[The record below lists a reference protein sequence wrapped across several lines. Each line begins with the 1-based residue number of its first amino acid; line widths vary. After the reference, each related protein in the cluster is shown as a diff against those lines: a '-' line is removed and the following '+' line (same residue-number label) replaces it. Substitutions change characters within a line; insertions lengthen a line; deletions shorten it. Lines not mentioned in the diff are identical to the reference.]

1 MLLGVNAYGVLS
13 RMVNIL
19 VDVLDAIFRI
29 LFVVRYLDL
38 INPDLLVFGELLSF
52 LWIGVLWGLYV
63 ERVVLSDVGLLWR
76 QGLVWVQV
84 QTQLLIGLFLWNF

>member
-13 RMVNIL
+13 RMVNFL

-29 LFVVRYLDL
+29 IFVVRYLDL

-63 ERVVLSDVGLLWR
+63 ERVVLSDVGLL
-76 QGLVWVQV
+76 
-84 QTQLLIGLFLWNF
+84 